1 MYYPSMDSQQ
11 VHSQPLYDDSQMTP
25 NSSVL
30 DDTESIP
37 LRGGF
42 ATSTQTNPSVSQPFH
57 TFHFT
62 AKLFT
67 TGVPFEQQSEPSTCE
82 ASPSG
87 SGSQKRI
94 CDSSGEESSD
104 QEKDVDKSGIT
115 TSTEHDEASGQNSK
129 GDGERL
135 SISLIFNHN

>member
-1 MYYPSMDSQQ
+1 
-11 VHSQPLYDDSQMTP
+11 
-25 NSSVL
+25 
-30 DDTESIP
+30 
-37 LRGGF
+37 
-42 ATSTQTNPSVSQPFH
+42 
-57 TFHFT
+57 
-62 AKLFT
+62 LFT
-67 TGVPFEQQSEPSTCE
+67 TGVPFEQQSKPSTCE